1 MGEAGDDAASTS
13 TSQTQRDGV
22 NHVLQGLMRAEL
34 DPNEIGVEEIFDILP
49 LYGVLHPG
57 ETELV
62 TLTFFGHADILS
74 EAHAVCE
81 VEGGPAY
88 DLEIKGQ
95 ASLVEY
101 EFDTKE
107 IDLGKQV
114 RGGFFCRICSKC
126 SKHL

>member
-1 MGEAGDDAASTS
+1 MGAGDEAASTS

-101 EFDTKE
+101 DFDTKE

-114 RGGFFCRICSKC
+114 RVVGFRF
-126 SKHL
+126 

>member
-114 RGGFFCRICSKC
+114 RGGFFCRFRLKC
-126 SKHL
+126 FKHS

>member
-22 NHVLQGLMRAEL
+22 NHVLQDLMKTEL

-57 ETELV
+57 ETEVV

-101 EFDTKE
+101 AFDSKE

-114 RGGFFCRICSKC
+114 GSRFVQMC
-126 SKHL
+126 